1 MSQIH
6 TTKIAKARQI
16 KFLRSVFWLGLT
28 AFGGPQMHIPQF
40 KRRLVDKHRFFT
52 VDTLTEVNAFCSL
65 LPGSSTTQT
74 ITIYRVPVIR
84 LTHNRR
90 TDYLDERHHIEQ
102 FVFMAAAKLLGREP
116 WDNDHDH

>member
-1 MSQIH
+1 MVAVTCDWLRAQH
-6 TTKIAKARQI
+6 PVELAKLNWAVADAPT
-16 KFLRSVFWLGLT
+16 LEDSDLEV
-28 AFGGPQMHIPQF
+28 P
-40 KRRLVDKHRFFT
+40 RFSA
-52 VDTLTEVNAFCSL
+52 DE
-65 LPGSSTTQT
+65 TTQT